1 MPLFDFLIGTKQP
14 SNYTAITKPV
24 RNTFDADIVIP
35 ANAVK
40 GQAINL
46 TIYTDPENPAI
57 TSANLKALSN
67 ETWYVYKIKSLGTP
81 NVDGIIKFRVN
92 GINENISFGP
102 LSATL
107 PSLEHVED
115 FQNDYIVLEP
125 NATGQPYFIA
135 NTAGP
140 TVSVTQ
146 SIQIYV
152 VRVPD
157 SYTGKVVL

>member
-1 MPLFDFLIGTKQP
+1 MPLFDFLVGTKQP

-40 GQAINL
+40 GQAINI
-46 TIYTDPENPAI
+46 TIYTDPENPSI

-107 PSLEHVED
+107 PSLEHVEN
-115 FQNDYIVLEP
+115 FQEDYIVLEP